1 MSVINVRC
9 YFLNQCDS
17 SINVN
22 KSNKRHSIIAFIAKS
37 IGKIQ
42 IGKKKE
48 HLRGMH
54 NKG

>member
-1 MSVINVRC
+1 MKFAEEKLD
-9 YFLNQCDS
+9 FLIFYAKFS
-17 SINVN
+17 

-48 HLRGMH
+48 HLRGMY